1 MDIRCGFCV
10 PIFAA
15 AGQWRFRTPNYEAL
29 DVTETMAMA
38 VEADALGYDSLWVAD
53 HLQLGKDQAIMVGRD
68 DRAGEAGLNSRGKFV
83 APCRGDGTGGN
94 DA

>member
-15 AGQWRFRTPNYEAL
+15 AGQWRFRTPNYDTL

-38 VEADALGYDSLWVAD
+38 AEADALGYDSLWVAD
-53 HLQLGKDQAIMVGRD
+53 HLQLGKDQAIMEGWTTMTALAASRMQAL
-68 DRAGEAGLNSRGKFV
+68 DR
-83 APCRGDGTGGN
+83 
-94 DA
+94 